1 MNREVGG
8 LNENV
13 GPNASHQI
21 LLADQLSVAFK
32 QRNQD
37 FQSATSERHG
47 LVAFQQEVLR
57 SKQAKR
63 SERNFCWRCAGWF
76 GSFLEE
82 WPGRIR
88 TLNRASDV
96 KLRFEMNLLQA
107 SESYSR
113 SHHDLDCFCKANPRK
128 AATDPYYDD
137 VEC

>member
-32 QRNQD
+32 QSNQD

-47 LVAFQQEVLR
+47 LVDFQQKELG

-63 SERNFCWRCAGWF
+63 VRTKPLLTNRQLQEKV
-76 GSFLEE
+76 GS
-82 WPGRIR
+82 
-88 TLNRASDV
+88 
-96 KLRFEMNLLQA
+96 
-107 SESYSR
+107 
-113 SHHDLDCFCKANPRK
+113 
-128 AATDPYYDD
+128 
-137 VEC
+137 

>member
-63 SERNFCWRCAGWF
+63 SERNFCWRSAGWF

-88 TLNRASDV
+88 TLHGPADA
-96 KLRFEMNLLQA
+96 KLRFGRKLLEA
-107 SESYSR
+107 SERCSR
-113 SHHDLDCFCKANPRK
+113 GD
-128 AATDPYYDD
+128 
-137 VEC
+137 

>member
-8 LNENV
+8 FNENI
-13 GPNASHQI
+13 GPNASHQV

-32 QRNQD
+32 QSDQD
-37 FQSATSERHG
+37 FQSAASERHG
-47 LVAFQQEVLR
+47 LVAFQQKELR

-88 TLNRASDV
+88 TLNGASDV
-96 KLRFEMNLLQA
+96 KLRFEMAPLGANHN
-107 SESYSR
+107 
-113 SHHDLDCFCKANPRK
+113 SHPRGK
-128 AATDPYYDD
+128 T
-137 VEC
+137 